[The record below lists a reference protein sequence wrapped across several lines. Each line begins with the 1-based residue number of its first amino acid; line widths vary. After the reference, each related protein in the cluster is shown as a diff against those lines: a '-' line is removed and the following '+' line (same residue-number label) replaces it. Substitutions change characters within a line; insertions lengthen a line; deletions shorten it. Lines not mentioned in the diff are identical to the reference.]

1 MMKRTLVA
9 SAASQPTMTCRTIQ
23 SGARQRSMSERLGVR
38 CPSAGLGSDTC
49 SSRRA
54 ENDERASHRMHQAEC
69 SYQSHPYEQD
79 RKHPDELGCG
89 LPRESRQ
96 HRNHQKWQACQH
108 TTKGEKYS

>member
-1 MMKRTLVA
+1 
-9 SAASQPTMTCRTIQ
+9 
-23 SGARQRSMSERLGVR
+23 MSERWTRQRHLQQ
-38 CPSAGLGSDTC
+38 SAGS
-49 SSRRA
+49 
-54 ENDERASHRMHQAEC
+54 NDEHASHRMHQAEC